1 MQNPFHT
8 MAFLLGHR
16 PVIPLEGNQTQ
27 QNATSNPGD
36 DHHQHPMAHDRV
48 VLKVGERRFE
58 TFRATLT
65 SESTYFA
72 ARLSGH
78 WTDTDAVD
86 GSYFIDTDPDVF
98 QHVLGYLRNGI
109 PPLFYNAAANAF
121 DYERYVALLGQAR
134 YFGIARLED
143 WIEKQRY
150 LSAVKTKYTPILV
163 SGENVLQEIS
173 DRFEAVQG
181 NAKLEFYPV
190 WDTKKIY
197 LCPRRVPVHRGQP
210 ESCGK
215 QCNKSGTGD
224 YEEEKV
230 LKVLVT
236 RNEVIFDP
244 TVCVDGVGED

>member
-1 MQNPFHT
+1 
-8 MAFLLGHR
+8 MASPLGHS
-16 PVIPLEGNQTQ
+16 PVDALEGRNIQ
-27 QNATSNPGD
+27 QNAASNPGD
-36 DHHQHPMAHDRV
+36 DYQHHPVAYDRV

-72 ARLSGH
+72 ARLSGR
-78 WTDTDAVD
+78 WIDTDAVD

-121 DYERYVALLGQAR
+121 DYERYLALLGQAR

-143 WIEKQRY
+143 WIENERY
-150 LSAVKTKYTPILV
+150 LAAVKTKFSSILV
-163 SGENVLQEIS
+163 SGDNVLAEIS
-173 DRFEAVQG
+173 DRFGAVQG
-181 NAKLEFYPV
+181 NAKLEFSPA

-197 LCPRRVPVHRGQP
+197 LCPRRIPVHRGQP

-215 QCNKSGTGD
+215 QCNKAGTGD

-236 RNEVIFDP
+236 RQEVIFDP
-244 TVCVDGVGED
+244 MVCLDGVGED